1 MLRRDDVTL
10 PFLTLGGQN
19 WKRKKIGLKLFF
31 LEIHRSR
38 KIREIFR
45 FTMNEENGGLNRI
58 LKCLIYNKIQTV
70 FPVSDFKL

>member
-19 WKRKKIGLKLFF
+19 WKRKKIGIKLF

-38 KIREIFR
+38 KIRE
-45 FTMNEENGGLNRI
+45 FTMNEENGGLPM
-58 LKCLIYNKIQTV
+58 
-70 FPVSDFKL
+70 FA